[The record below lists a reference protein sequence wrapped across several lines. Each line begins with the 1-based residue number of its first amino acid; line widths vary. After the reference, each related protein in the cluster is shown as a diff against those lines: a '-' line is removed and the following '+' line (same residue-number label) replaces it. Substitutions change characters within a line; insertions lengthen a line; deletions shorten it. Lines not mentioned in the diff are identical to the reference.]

1 MDAKLLIDEV
11 NNILGTEIEEEE
23 VDTIG
28 GWFLTQNY
36 EVEVGD
42 EIDYDGFIFR
52 VNKANLIILNIS
64 KSSKKRMTNQK
75 VAIPLVG

>member
-1 MDAKLLIDEV
+1 LIDEV

-52 VNKANLIILNIS
+52 VKQGEPHHIEYIEII
-64 KSSKKRMTNQK
+64 KKTND
-75 VAIPLVG
+75 